1 MDALDEWFAL
11 KVAVTRENAP
21 GAGARYGGRLGRDR
35 GLTRLE
41 ALRAITI
48 VAARALHHD
57 EAVGSIE
64 VDKLAD
70 LALLD
75 RDPLSIPPAD
85 LANVKVKETVVGGR
99 TVYRVDR

>member
-1 MDALDEWFAL
+1 MIDNL
-11 KVAVTRENAP
+11 
-21 GAGARYGGRLGRDR
+21 
-35 GLTRLE
+35 
-41 ALRAITI
+41 TI

-57 EAVGSIE
+57 EAVGAIE

-75 RDPLSIPPAD
+75 RDPLSIPLAD

-99 TVYRVDR
+99 TVYRADR